1 MIIQMIF
8 IILNMLGVQ
17 LLRMN
22 CMKLL
27 IFQVFNARPSM
38 GLACFPNILGYSCKG
53 VNAGIIPNID
63 GLAIGCCAYLAQQ
76 NQHVGPPGFEPHD
89 CVRLFTLLDTDSSL
103 GP

>member
-38 GLACFPNILGYSCKG
+38 GLACFPNILGYS
-53 VNAGIIPNID
+53 
-63 GLAIGCCAYLAQQ
+63 
-76 NQHVGPPGFEPHD
+76 
-89 CVRLFTLLDTDSSL
+89 
-103 GP
+103 